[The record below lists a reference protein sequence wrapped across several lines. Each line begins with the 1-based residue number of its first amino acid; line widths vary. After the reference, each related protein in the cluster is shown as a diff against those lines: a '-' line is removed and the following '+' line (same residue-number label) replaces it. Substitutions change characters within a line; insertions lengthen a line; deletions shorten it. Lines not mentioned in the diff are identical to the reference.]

1 MIRKMKDTIKF
12 LILSMNIFNFEDLS
26 LKISRRIYIMIQ
38 NFSIIMKNQAFDD
51 KNNEI
56 ESHFFVI
63 RSFI

>member
-1 MIRKMKDTIKF
+1 
-12 LILSMNIFNFEDLS
+12 MNIFNFEDLS